1 MEHTIAW
8 AYFFETR
15 VEVMEV
21 EKEAVDRIF
30 RIFVDILLRDLRLT
44 WVLR

>member
-30 RIFVDILLRDLRLT
+30 VDILLRDLRLT